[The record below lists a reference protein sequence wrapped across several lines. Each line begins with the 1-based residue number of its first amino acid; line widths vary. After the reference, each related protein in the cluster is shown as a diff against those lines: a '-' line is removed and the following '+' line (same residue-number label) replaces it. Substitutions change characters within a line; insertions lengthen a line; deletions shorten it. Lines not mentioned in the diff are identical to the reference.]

1 MSHKGYPS
9 VPPLPE
15 IRAVKRE
22 FAERK
27 KERKDAKKQRRDR
40 KRKEKEARDK
50 ANRALEK
57 EGKPPIP
64 MPDSTPDPE
73 SPSSAAAG
81 QVDYSMWPESDT
93 ERDGSRSP
101 GQRRAGTVPLVRA
114 EGKGTRMQSPAE
126 GLPAQPDA
134 GTLERASPP
143 RGQTGLGATSGDR
156 SVGASGSSRASKSG
170 SKKRKLDAASGY
182 VSLRLFSAFLH
193 AIPPWF

>member
-1 MSHKGYPS
+1 
-9 VPPLPE
+9 VN
-15 IRAVKRE
+15 RE

-27 KERKDAKKQRRDR
+27 KERKDAEKQRGDR

-64 MPDSTPDPE
+64 TPDSTPEPE

-93 ERDGSRSP
+93 EGAGGRSP
-101 GQRRAGTVPLVRA
+101 GQRRAGTKPPVQA
-114 EGKGTRMQSPAE
+114 EGEDTRAQSPAE
-126 GLPAQPDA
+126 GSPAQPGT
-134 GTLERASPP
+134 GTLERASLP
-143 RGQTGLGATSGDR
+143 RGQTGPGATSGGR
-156 SVGASGSSRASKSG
+156 SAGACGSSRAPKSG
-170 SKKRKLDAASGY
+170 SKKRKLGVTSGY

-193 AIPPWF
+193 TTPFWF